1 MKAARW
7 VYLIIVML
15 FLYLPILTLMVFSFN
30 DGRSMFGW
38 TGFSLKWYREM
49 LGDRQMISAII
60 NTFAIAVISSV
71 PATLIGTS
79 ACLGISAMR
88 KKSENFIMG
97 LNSITLLNADIV
109 TGISLMLAFIVT
121 GFYLNMVT
129 VILAHITFSIP
140 YVVLSVMPKVKQ
152 LGKSN
157 YEAALDLGAT
167 PAYAFRKVVLPELR
181 PGIISGFLLA
191 FTMSVDDFVI
201 THFTRGA
208 GINTISTLIY
218 GQVKV
223 GIRPTLFALS
233 TLIFVTVM
241 IVLTA
246 VNVVS
251 DRPVEEDEFF
261 YEVTQ
266 S

>member
-38 TGFSLKWYREM
+38 TDFSLRWYREM
-49 LGDRQMISAII
+49 LDDRQMILAII

-140 YVVLSVMPKVKQ
+140 YVEIGRAHV
-152 LGKSN
+152 
-157 YEAALDLGAT
+157 
-167 PAYAFRKVVLPELR
+167 
-181 PGIISGFLLA
+181 
-191 FTMSVDDFVI
+191 
-201 THFTRGA
+201 
-208 GINTISTLIY
+208 
-218 GQVKV
+218 
-223 GIRPTLFALS
+223 
-233 TLIFVTVM
+233 
-241 IVLTA
+241 
-246 VNVVS
+246 
-251 DRPVEEDEFF
+251 
-261 YEVTQ
+261 
-266 S
+266 